1 MIKRILK
8 ENYIYILIDI
18 LLIIIFYLIKN
29 SFLYEKV
36 LTLDTKILAIR
47 DNVIDERFT
56 LFFKNLTFLGE
67 YYIPV
72 IIIVCIFVFIKNK
85 QYFYINA
92 YNYASS
98 VLLAG
103 IAKIIVNRERPT
115 LNLIPIP
122 DKYSFPSG
130 HTLTAIV
137 FYIFLCYLATINKKS
152 RYYLLPIVILIIL
165 FISMSRIYLGVH
177 YYSDV
182 MGAMLLAVPLL
193 LMNINILN
201 KHVKEKLK

>member
-1 MIKRILK
+1 MIKKILK

-18 LLIIIFYLIKN
+18 LLIIIFFLIKN

-47 DNVIDERFT
+47 DIVIDERFT

-72 IIIVCIFVFIKNK
+72 IIIVCIFAFIKNK
-85 QYFYINA
+85 HYFYINA

-103 IAKIIVNRERPT
+103 IAKILVNRERPT
-115 LNLIPIP
+115 FNLIPIP